1 MKINQNEN
9 ENNKKLSLLLTIL
22 ILPSFQGFSSRETNF
37 YFHQFL
43 SNFLKYFSSN
53 FSSSHPYNI
62 FAINFSDNS
71 PLLRSFSSTIS
82 SFSCLLTSTFIL
94 SSNFSSAF
102 FACPRSSPFFYMSC
116 SAVNPF
122 VRCSSHQGGSL
133 QNGLG
138 DERTCGTTLASAYV
152 LCCLSAMW
160 LQLQMIGRSL
170 RWEWV
175 LIGVSPLN
183 TGDWVQ

>member
-1 MKINQNEN
+1 MKMKIRKV
-9 ENNKKLSLLLTIL
+9 NNKKLSPLLIILT
-22 ILPSFQGFSSRETNF
+22 LPLLQGFFSRETD
-37 YFHQFL
+37 FHFCQFL
-43 SNFLKYFSSN
+43 SSFFKYSSSN
-53 FSSSHPYNI
+53 FLSFHPYNI
-62 FAINFSDNS
+62 FAVNFPGNS
-71 PLLRSFSSTIS
+71 LLLKYLSSAIS

-138 DERTCGTTLASAYV
+138 DE
-152 LCCLSAMW
+152 
-160 LQLQMIGRSL
+160 
-170 RWEWV
+170 
-175 LIGVSPLN
+175 
-183 TGDWVQ
+183 